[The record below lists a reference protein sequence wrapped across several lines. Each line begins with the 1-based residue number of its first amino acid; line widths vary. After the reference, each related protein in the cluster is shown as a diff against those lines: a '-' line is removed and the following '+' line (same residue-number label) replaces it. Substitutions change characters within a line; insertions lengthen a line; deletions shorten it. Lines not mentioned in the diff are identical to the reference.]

1 MKLRRSGTAPQPAEA
16 PRAVLAD
23 RFIDSYV
30 SWREACEEVRAA
42 YERWAGGE
50 SPRRDFAFER
60 YRAAL
65 DWEEHAAHIHAE
77 RTVLL
82 ASPR

>member
-1 MKLRRSGTAPQPAEA
+1 MKPARIPSQQQPAEA
-16 PRAVLAD
+16 PRGVLAD
-23 RFIDSYV
+23 AFIDSYV
-30 SWREACEEVRAA
+30 NWREACADVRAA

-65 DWEEHAAHIHAE
+65 DWEEHAARIHAE
-77 RTVLL
+77 RTLRL
-82 ASPR
+82 ALPR